1 MNVVQLKDLILEKL
15 NADTLEFNEKFD
27 RKNETLRIERKDNR
41 EGVSIELNKLLNKV
55 NKDKKFLD
63 EVIYYVTETLKR
75 MGREEIG
82 REITEHIYP
91 VVRSTSFPKEMKT
104 GSKFI
109 IEAHT
114 AETNIYYAL
123 DFGTGYELLGE
134 DSLDKFELTE
144 ESLKFHAFKNLSKL
158 PIEVKKQTVQDNDF
172 YFISHQDGYDASR
185 ILNKGFLDDM
195 HGKLEGEMMIGLPHQ
210 DVLIIAD
217 VKNEVGYD
225 IMAQMMMQYFA
236 EGLTPIT
243 SLSFSYRS
251 KKLEPVF
258 ILGKARDYNKNK
270 GGK

>member
-15 NADTLEFNEKFD
+15 NEHTLDYNEKFD
-27 RKNETLRIERKDNR
+27 RKQETLRIERKDNR
-41 EGVSIELNKLLNKV
+41 EGVNIELNKLLNKV
-55 NKDKKFLD
+55 TKDKKFLD
-63 EVIYYVTETLKR
+63 EVVYYITETLKR
-75 MGREEIG
+75 MGEEESS
-82 REITEHIYP
+82 REITKHVFP

-104 GSKFI
+104 GTKFI

-114 AETNIYYAL
+114 AETNIYYAF

-134 DSLDKFELTE
+134 DSLEKYELTE
-144 ESLKFHAFKNLSKL
+144 ETLKFHAFKNLSHL
-158 PIEVKKQTVQDNDF
+158 PIEMKMETVQENDF
-172 YFISHQDGYDASR
+172 YFISHKDGYDASR

-195 HGKLEGEMMIGLPHQ
+195 HKKILGEMMIGLPHQ

-225 IMAQMMMQYFA
+225 ILAQMMMQYFA

-243 SLSFSYRS
+243 SLSFSYRD

-258 ILGKARDYNKNK
+258 ILGKARDYNKYK